1 MSSVKEQPVG
11 KCCVCSQGWIIVV
24 KEISSQKY
32 FVYCDECEIEWD
44 HPEDFLTNQKGTRFK
59 YGFIIEA
66 SKQEVVDI
74 GWYKYIDQTMLQ

>member
-1 MSSVKEQPVG
+1 MSSIKEQPVG
-11 KCCVCSQGWIIVV
+11 NCCVCSQGWIIIV

-44 HPEDFLTNQKGTRFK
+44 NPEDFLTNQEGTRFK

-66 SKQEVVDI
+66 SEQEVVDI